1 MAKEKSKLSLSAKA
15 KKFDVP
21 LGTLK
26 KVYRR
31 GVAAWNSGHRPGTT
45 PQQWGH
51 ARVNSYLRKGKTYH
65 TADKDL
71 HESNDVIPPRP
82 RISDMIRDREGA
94 LKQLEARNKAL
105 ADLAARQ
112 AAHDELVRQHNALHA
127 QSQSP
132 EERAAADQKHASDD
146 YAKYANAG
154 RYMGDSVEYSDD
166 INKLFEDQMDEG
178 IKDFFSLNPQKN
190 TSLKQTA
197 IETGLGFVPGV
208 GQALALRDLE
218 RARRA
223 KDPVAAA
230 QAASSFLPVGRL
242 VNAAGKARKIF
253 VPASKEASDIFKTME
268 KAGKT
273 REEIWSGTKN
283 VPGGSVFR
291 NPQTGE
297 LKQEID
303 DSAMKLIGQAKVTK
317 GPGYDT
323 HSYSGNISNVLK
335 HDELLN
341 KVPSLKQLQT
351 NVDVIKS
358 QSKNPVR
365 LSGSVGGYS
374 PSTNKVRAS
383 GADENAALKI
393 ATHELQHAVDK
404 ATGAKSYGSS
414 PQQQKDKMGLVAKIF
429 GGKDTDKKAMQN
441 YLDDPGEVQARA
453 AEARRSLTPQ
463 QRQERP
469 AWLDYQVSTPKPI
482 TVASPPKPVVPV
494 APKPTAPVIPKPV
507 AVAPKPVAPS
517 PKPVTVMPK
526 PAPAPAP
533 LPIRARS
540 SGYVTAPPPSKSVRL
555 TAESIE
561 DLNEMQLVGTDE
573 YRQHAITMTPGQD
586 QEIEN
591 AFPFDEYGVQN
602 NESPDE
608 EQTENVT
615 DESNGE
621 MESSDRQNNDQS
633 FKSIR
638 KRLKEQE
645 EYEEETEETE
655 EEVDEPEDDGA
666 EDGIDFTPNL
676 KTKKTKSSGP
686 VTYAASDMSGLPVLT
701 TAANMNEAI
710 EYHVANQISLVEN
723 VYRPGSDMFFAML
736 FEAKRLYSEGNYT
749 PKDEYEQDLLESD
762 IGEVAEYEGQPVV
775 LDFPFEED
783 LEECWKGYTQ
793 KGMKKK
799 GDKMVPNCVPM
810 NEEGDPTKGKG
821 IGKPFRS
828 GGGGAVYVRS
838 GKGNIIKVNFSQSG
852 MRKRINE
859 PARVRSF
866 MARHHCLTNKDR
878 TSASYWACRWPR
890 YFSNTGQRWW

>member
-1 MAKEKSKLSLSAKA
+1 MAKEESKLSLSAKA
-15 KKFDVP
+15 KKFGVS
-21 LGTLK
+21 LKTLR
-26 KVYRR
+26 KVYNR
-31 GVAAWNSGHRPGTT
+31 GMAAWNSGHRPGTT

-166 INKLFEDQMDEG
+166 INKLFEDQMNEG
-178 IKDFFSLNPQKN
+178 IKDFFSLDPQKN

-197 IETGLGFVPGV
+197 IETGLGFIPGV

-242 VNAAGKARKIF
+242 VNVAGKARKIF
-253 VPASKEASDIFKTME
+253 VPASKEASDIFKAME

-283 VPGGSVFR
+283 IPGGSVFR

-317 GPGYDT
+317 GQGYDT

-374 PSTNKVRAS
+374 PSTNRVRAS
-383 GADENAALKI
+383 GADENAALKT

-453 AEARRSLTPQ
+453 AEARRSLTLQ

-469 AWLDYQVSTPKPI
+469 AWLDYQVSTPKP
-482 TVASPPKPVVPV
+482 VAV
-494 APKPTAPVIPKPV
+494 APKPVIATPKPV
-507 AVAPKPVAPS
+507 AVAPKPISIA
-517 PKPVTVMPK
+517 PK

-540 SGYVTAPPPSKSVRL
+540 SGYVTAPPPPKSVRL
-555 TAESIE
+555 TAESVD

-573 YRQHAITMTPGQD
+573 YRQHAIAMTPGQD
-586 QEIEN
+586 QEIKN
-591 AFPFDEYGVQN
+591 AFPFDEYGN
-602 NESPDE
+602 ETISDENTENDINESDGSFEFRNSESIGISFREIRRKIQEQQSEE
-608 EQTENVT
+608 EQAQELLAQLAAQE
-615 DESNGE
+615 D
-621 MESSDRQNNDQS
+621 
-633 FKSIR
+633 
-638 KRLKEQE
+638 EQE
-645 EYEEETEETE
+645 GEIEGE
-655 EEVDEPEDDGA
+655 EEVEGDEQEGEDDGA
-666 EDGIDFTPNL
+666 EDGVDFTPNL
-676 KTKKTKSSGP
+676 KTKKVRNFGP
-686 VTYAASDMSGLPVLT
+686 NNYAASDMSGMPVLT
-701 TAANMNEAI
+701 TNVGMNEAI
-710 EYHVANQISLVEN
+710 EYHMNNNISLVEN
-723 VYRPGSDMFFAML
+723 IYRPGSEMFFAMIL
-736 FEAKRLYSEGNYT
+736 EAKRLYVEGNYT
-749 PKDEYEQDLLESD
+749 PKNEDEKDLLESD

-775 LDFPFEED
+775 LDFPVD
-783 LEECWKGYTQ
+783 DSLEECWKGYAQ
-793 KGMKKK
+793 QGMKKK
-799 GDKMVPNCVPM
+799 GNKMVPNCVPM
-810 NEEGDPTKGKG
+810 NEEGDPTHGKG

-828 GGGGAVYVRS
+828 RGGGAVYVRN

-852 MRKRINE
+852 MRKRFNE
-859 PARVRSF
+859 PGRVKSF
-866 MARHHCLTNKDR
+866 IARHHCYSNKDR

-890 YFSNTGQRWW
+890 YFSDSGQQWW

>member
-1 MAKEKSKLSLSAKA
+1 
-15 KKFDVP
+15 
-21 LGTLK
+21 
-26 KVYRR
+26 
-31 GVAAWNSGHRPGTT
+31 
-45 PQQWGH
+45 
-51 ARVNSYLRKGKTYH
+51 
-65 TADKDL
+65 
-71 HESNDVIPPRP
+71 
-82 RISDMIRDREGA
+82 MIRDREGA

-132 EERAAADQKHASDD
+132 EERAAAAQKHAADD

-166 INKLFEDQMDEG
+166 VNKLFERLIFLDADPDQAAAAAELEKSGESEEQIWKKKGAFKDPYTGKWTKEISDKEMDIPG
-178 IKDFFSLNPQKN
+178 FKSQMSVQSKKVPYAPA
-190 TSLKQTA
+190 QTA
-197 IETGLGFVPGV
+197 IKHDKLF
-208 GQALALRDLE
+208 
-218 RARRA
+218 
-223 KDPVAAA
+223 
-230 QAASSFLPVGRL
+230 
-242 VNAAGKARKIF
+242 
-253 VPASKEASDIFKTME
+253 
-268 KAGKT
+268 
-273 REEIWSGTKN
+273 KN
-283 VPGGSVFR
+283 VPGVKSTQVSTQSITPIEKVFGNVPYSGIFRSGSSPSLR
-291 NPQTGE
+291 T
-297 LKQEID
+297 L
-303 DSAMKLIGQAKVTK
+303 SVTK
-317 GPGYDT
+317 KGALDTTVHELQHNVDFLQGNLRKPGYDT
-323 HSYSGNISNVLK
+323 ASF
-335 HDELLN
+335 
-341 KVPSLKQLQT
+341 
-351 NVDVIKS
+351 S
-358 QSKNPVR
+358 QSKASNLMR
-365 LSGSVGGYS
+365 HSVD
-374 PSTNKVRAS
+374 PNEIRA
-383 GADENAALKI
+383 NAAMSRRELDDKQRQERFPLKDYK
-393 ATHELQHAVDK
+393 L
-404 ATGAKSYGSS
+404 GGS
-414 PQQQKDKMGLVAKIF
+414 IF
-429 GGKDTDKKAMQN
+429 GGKF
-441 YLDDPGEVQARA
+441 G
-453 AEARRSLTPQ
+453 
-463 QRQERP
+463 
-469 AWLDYQVSTPKPI
+469 
-482 TVASPPKPVVPV
+482 VPV
-494 APKPTAPVIPKPV
+494 SMVPK
-507 AVAPKPVAPS
+507 S
-517 PKPVTVMPK
+517 
-526 PAPAPAP
+526 
-533 LPIRARS
+533 LR
-540 SGYVTAPPPSKSVRL
+540 
-555 TAESIE
+555 
-561 DLNEMQLVGTDE
+561 EMQLVGTDE
-573 YRQHAITMTPGQD
+573 YRQHAIAVTPGQD

-602 NESPDE
+602 NELPDE

-615 DESNGE
+615 NESNGE

-676 KTKKTKSSGP
+676 KTKKLRKTGP
-686 VTYAASDMSGLPVLT
+686 VGYAASDMSGLPVLT
-701 TAANMNEAI
+701 TGANMNENLAEGILNKIKNILPQKKVAAPAVKAKPTNILKSINRNAGKISTGTAAI
-710 EYHVANQISLVEN
+710 GAASKALTGDLSGAATDVAVQTGQEAAGKLATKGAAKLVSKFASKAVARKLPLGLGLAATGAGVADRLKSKDYLGAAGEGLSGLAGTIPGVGTAVSAGIDTALLGRDLKNLQAQTQQQKKKTTLAEAVDYHQQNNISLVEN

-736 FEAKRLYSEGNYT
+736 FEAKRLYSEGSYT

>member
-51 ARVNSYLRKGKTYH
+51 ARVNSFLRKGKTYH

-71 HESNDVIPPRP
+71 RESNDVIPPRP
-82 RISDMIRDREGA
+82 KISDMIRDREGA

-127 QSQSP
+127 QSQTP

-166 INKLFEDQMDEG
+166 VNKLFERLIFLDADPDQAAAAAELEKAGESEEQIWKKKGAFKDPYTGKWTKEISDKEMDIPG
-178 IKDFFSLNPQKN
+178 FKSQMSVQSKKVPYAPA
-190 TSLKQTA
+190 QTA
-197 IETGLGFVPGV
+197 IKHDKLF
-208 GQALALRDLE
+208 
-218 RARRA
+218 
-223 KDPVAAA
+223 
-230 QAASSFLPVGRL
+230 
-242 VNAAGKARKIF
+242 
-253 VPASKEASDIFKTME
+253 
-268 KAGKT
+268 
-273 REEIWSGTKN
+273 KN
-283 VPGGSVFR
+283 VPGVKSTQVSTQSITPIEKVFGNVPYSGIFRSGSSPSLR
-291 NPQTGE
+291 T
-297 LKQEID
+297 L
-303 DSAMKLIGQAKVTK
+303 SVTK
-317 GPGYDT
+317 KGALDTTVHELQHNVDFLQGNLRKPGYDT
-323 HSYSGNISNVLK
+323 ASF
-335 HDELLN
+335 
-341 KVPSLKQLQT
+341 
-351 NVDVIKS
+351 S
-358 QSKNPVR
+358 QSKASNLMR
-365 LSGSVGGYS
+365 HSVD
-374 PSTNKVRAS
+374 PNEIRA
-383 GADENAALKI
+383 NAAMSRRELDDKQRQERFPLKDYK
-393 ATHELQHAVDK
+393 L
-404 ATGAKSYGSS
+404 GGS
-414 PQQQKDKMGLVAKIF
+414 IF
-429 GGKDTDKKAMQN
+429 GGKF
-441 YLDDPGEVQARA
+441 G
-453 AEARRSLTPQ
+453 
-463 QRQERP
+463 
-469 AWLDYQVSTPKPI
+469 
-482 TVASPPKPVVPV
+482 VPV
-494 APKPTAPVIPKPV
+494 SMVPK
-507 AVAPKPVAPS
+507 S
-517 PKPVTVMPK
+517 
-526 PAPAPAP
+526 
-533 LPIRARS
+533 LR
-540 SGYVTAPPPSKSVRL
+540 
-555 TAESIE
+555 
-561 DLNEMQLVGTDE
+561 EMQLVGTDE
-573 YRQHAITMTPGQD
+573 YRQHAVAMTPGQD

-602 NESPDE
+602 NELPDE
-608 EQTENVT
+608 EQTENIT
-615 DESNGE
+615 NESNGE

-686 VTYAASDMSGLPVLT
+686 VKYAASDMSGLPVLT

-710 EYHVANQISLVEN
+710 EYHIANQISLVEN

-866 MARHHCLTNKDR
+866 IARHHCLTNKDR